1 MTRSGTREKTRI
13 LASLLSMVA
22 LLATATLA
30 SAELTAWDQ
39 EQVTAI
45 AADLV
50 DTTSDLRDTLR
61 RQPPPTLGQPG
72 KRAFHQ
78 LRDDLA
84 SIQAT
89 ARRLHN
95 ALAEGATRDETLP
108 TYQRLMVT
116 VRSARDEL
124 RRTNLGEPVTGRV
137 EAAAE
142 ALRRLQPYYE
152 EEPPA

>member
-1 MTRSGTREKTRI
+1 MTRSRTREKTRI

-22 LLATATLA
+22 LLVTATFA
-30 SAELTAWDQ
+30 SAELTAWNQ

-45 AADLV
+45 AAELAE
-50 DTTSDLRDTLR
+50 TTTDLRNALR

-72 KRAFHQ
+72 KRAFFQ

-95 ALAEGATRDETLP
+95 ALAEGATRDETFP
-108 TYQRLMVT
+108 TYQRLISS
-116 VRSARDEL
+116 VRSAADEL
-124 RRTNLGEPVTGRV
+124 RRTQLGEPVAGKV
-137 EAAAE
+137 AAAAD
-142 ALRRLQPYYE
+142 ALRRLRPYYE
-152 EEPPA
+152 EEPPL

>member
-1 MTRSGTREKTRI
+1 MTRSHTREKTRI
-13 LASLLSMVA
+13 LVSLLSMVA
-22 LLATATLA
+22 LLVTATLA
-30 SAELTAWDQ
+30 SAELTPWTQ
-39 EQVTAI
+39 EEVTAI
-45 AADLV
+45 AAELAE
-50 DTTSDLRDTLR
+50 TTTDLRDALR

-95 ALAEGATRDETLP
+95 SLAEGATREETLP
-108 TYQRLMVT
+108 TYQRLNSS
-116 VRSARDEL
+116 VRRAADEL
-124 RRTNLGEPVTGRV
+124 RRMQLGEPAAGKVQ
-137 EAAAE
+137 AAAE
-142 ALRRLQPYYE
+142 VLRRLRPYYE

>member
-1 MTRSGTREKTRI
+1 MVV
-13 LASLLSMVA
+13 LLF
-22 LLATATLA
+22 TATLA
-30 SAELTAWDQ
+30 SAELTPWNQ

-45 AADLV
+45 AAELAEK
-50 DTTSDLRDTLR
+50 TSDLRDTLR

-95 ALAEGATRDETLP
+95 SLADGATHDQTFP
-108 TYQRLMVT
+108 TYQRLISL
-116 VRSARDEL
+116 VRSASDEL
-124 RRTNLGEPVTGRV
+124 RRIQLGEPVAGKV
-137 EAAAE
+137 EAAGE
-142 ALRRLQPYYE
+142 VLRRLRPYYE
-152 EEPPA
+152 EEPPV

>member
-1 MTRSGTREKTRI
+1 MTRSRTLEKARI
-13 LASLLSMVA
+13 LAFLLSMVA
-22 LLATATLA
+22 LLMTATLA

-45 AADLV
+45 AAELAEK
-50 DTTSDLRDTLR
+50 TKDLRNTLR

-95 ALAEGATRDETLP
+95 ALAEGATRDETFP
-108 TYQRLMVT
+108 TYQRLMSS
-116 VRSARDEL
+116 VRSASDEL

-142 ALRRLQPYYE
+142 ALGRLRPYYE
-152 EEPPA
+152 EDPPA